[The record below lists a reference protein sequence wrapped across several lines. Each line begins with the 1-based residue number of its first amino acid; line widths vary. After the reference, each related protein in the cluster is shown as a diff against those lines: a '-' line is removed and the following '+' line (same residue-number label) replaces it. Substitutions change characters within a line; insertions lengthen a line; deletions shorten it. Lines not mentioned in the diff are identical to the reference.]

1 MATKKGPAVEEPVV
15 EQEIVEEKEE
25 MVSIRLPLIPGVEK
39 QEALYV
45 GVNDRS
51 WVIPR
56 GKEMQVPRCVVEVIE
71 HSEEEAMNAELFRH
85 AHTV

>member
-1 MATKKGPAVEEPVV
+1 MAEKKQTEAP
-15 EQEIVEEKEE
+15 EQEKTVK
-25 MVSIRLPLIPGVEK
+25 IRLPLIPGVEK

-56 GKEMQVPRCVVEVIE
+56 GKEMEVPWYVAEVIE
-71 HSEEEAMNAELFRH
+71 HSETEALRAAEFRE
-85 AHTV
+85 AHTI

>member
-1 MATKKGPAVEEPVV
+1 MAEKKQAETP
-15 EQEIVEEKEE
+15 EQEKTVK
-25 MVSIRLPLIPGVEK
+25 IRLPLIPGVEK

-56 GKEMQVPRCVVEVIE
+56 GKEMEVPWYVAEVIE
-71 HSEEEAMNAELFRH
+71 HSETEALRAAEFRE
-85 AHTV
+85 AHTI

>member
-1 MATKKGPAVEEPVV
+1 MATKKEPVI
-15 EQEIVEEKEE
+15 EPEIEVPQQEE
-25 MVSIRLPLIPGVEK
+25 MVTIRLPLIPGVEK

-56 GKEMQVPRCVVEVIE
+56 GKAMQVPRCVMEVIE
-71 HSEEEAMNAELFRH
+71 HSEEEAMNAELFRS

>member
-1 MATKKGPAVEEPVV
+1 MAETKKTKTEEPAVE
-15 EQEIVEEKEE
+15 QEE
-25 MVSIRLPLIPGVEK
+25 MVKIRLPMIPGVEK

-56 GKEMQVPRCVVEVIE
+56 GIPMEVPKCVAEVIE
-71 HSEEEAMNAELFRH
+71 HSETEAFRAEEYRNAHAM
-85 AHTV
+85 